1 LDYTQGSQLANAV
14 RDVMKQRNRT
24 RAVDESLRRLSLVA
38 EGVKTCVVVSA
49 DGLAIAAYPQEA
61 LNSSQSG
68 PLNAAEVA
76 AISARLAGLAESSL
90 NRLAQGRMGRLLL
103 EGEQGTLLS
112 CPAGDVTL
120 ALLVEPGASMGHVL
134 FAAQKAAAE
143 IGSILA
149 RT

>member
-1 LDYTQGSQLANAV
+1 
-14 RDVMKQRNRT
+14 MKQRNRT

-61 LNSSQSG
+61 LNSSQSD

-76 AISARLAGLAESSL
+76 AVSARLAGLAERSL
-90 NRLAQGRMGRLLL
+90 DRLAQGRMGRLLL

-149 RT
+149 RD

>member
-1 LDYTQGSQLANAV
+1 MDYTQGSQLANAV